1 MSVSRSE
8 PVIGSTT
15 VVTSKYRFFVC
26 GSPFSIALDDF
37 RNYLINAA
45 STLRVSNR
53 GVQPAVLAAVERGGV
68 TEAQRPQ
75 TAQSVIRSEARPVD
89 RHAPPFGPESSTRWP
104 PSSSAVLWSPPA

>member
-45 STLRVSNR
+45 STLRFQIGACN
-53 GVQPAVLAAVERGGV
+53 
-68 TEAQRPQ
+68 QRYLP
-75 TAQSVIRSEARPVD
+75 
-89 RHAPPFGPESSTRWP
+89 
-104 PSSSAVLWSPPA
+104 LWSGAA